1 MKKIVIIPAYN
12 EISNIEFTVND
23 IQTNAPGFDYVIIN
37 EDVEKSVD
45 MLHNIVRSEKIK
57 GE

>member
-23 IQTNAPGFDYVIIN
+23 ILTNAPGFDYVIIN
-37 EDVEKSVD
+37 AYSDRVYHWATEPS
-45 MLHNIVRSEKIK
+45 
-57 GE
+57 G